1 MPLLLV
7 IVSEPAL
14 SDRGRGEKLCTAL
27 WQPGVGVRWVEQS
40 LTFTQRDERG
50 REEGEEISHLR
61 LVTLLSYLWPCLR
74 TPNEKYLTTAMGSAE
89 NHSLLESLEETEV
102 ILIIQII

>member
-14 SDRGRGEKLCTAL
+14 SDRGREEKLCIAL
-27 WQPGVGVRWVEQS
+27 WQPGVGVRWVERS
-40 LTFTQRDERG
+40 LTFTQRDEHG
-50 REEGEEISHLR
+50 REEGEEISYLR

-74 TPNEKYLTTAMGSAE
+74 TPNKKYPTTS
-89 NHSLLESLEETEV
+89 
-102 ILIIQII
+102 